1 MVRALIGRVAEL
13 HQLNANL
20 RAARSGEFRL
30 VLLAGE
36 AGIGKTRVLD
46 EFLDRVQRDDVL
58 VLAGA
63 CLPLESA
70 TLPYAPIVD
79 ALHELVHATPPAE
92 LDALLGPARG
102 DLARLLPELAADTPG
117 SPPPAEREA
126 RTRFFEHLLGFLER
140 AAASRPIVVA
150 LEDVH
155 WADVAS
161 RDLLRFLVRGL
172 RRSPVLMVLTM
183 RTDEPSRG
191 GGSSF
196 PAELARVG
204 GAVRIELPRFNEG
217 EVRALASELTGSEPS
232 SGLVRRLTD
241 RSDGIPFVVEQLVD
255 ADQVSGTVPPTLT
268 DTVRVRVRRMSPAGR
283 TVLGVAAACG
293 RRVDDSLVAVVSG
306 LDPQQVEAGLAEA
319 VRAGILT
326 PVAVGGVVR
335 YEFRHALLREVIDM
349 GLQLAERKRMH
360 RAAAETLDQRAIAET
375 GVREGTSAE
384 LAHHWEAAEEWE
396 RAFLAHIEAAREAER
411 LYAWSAAVHH
421 AERALDLADR
431 VDPVGAAGVDRGELL
446 HRAADEAYFAGD
458 HDQAI
463 AWGREAIALVA
474 DDSPRAGAYHER
486 LRWYLWDAGDRQG
499 AMASAEEALRLIPTD
514 PPSRALASILAQM
527 ASAQMHAGQPTEA
540 MATAEHALAVARET
554 DALAD
559 IGQSL
564 GILGWIHVVR
574 GDVDEG
580 LANLDE
586 AVAVAARSRDV
597 TGLALG
603 SALISDMRWWL
614 GRDEDARDAAVVG
627 YERVVEM
634 GLLRTYGGVLLGH
647 AARARI
653 ALGDWDQADADVA
666 QALEHEDGPGSEAS
680 TGSPGAEPGGRRGS
694 GGGRRTSRRVGR
706 PAHWPRINRARLRT
720 LRAAWA
726 ESSEDLLEARSFEA
740 ANGPTEYA
748 VELLAAEAEHAAWR
762 GDLASARAA
771 IDQLAELPP
780 TAPFG
785 PAHARAV
792 VFGLMAEGDEAE
804 HARASANSA
813 RESEARERA
822 DRLATT
828 LREATAGAPH
838 LLQAP
843 SWVAMACLA
852 EAELA
857 RAAGTATAE
866 TWIEQAEAWDRAA
879 RPLEAAYAF
888 HHAARQLML
897 DRFRHSQGREMLE
910 DVRARADALGA
921 ACLIERLTLLSGA
934 GPEPAIVSAAVTTD
948 VGRITVHALGR
959 MRIERDGEQLR
970 NLGGPKAGRRQAEAL
985 FAFLLDRGARGVTK
999 DEVVEM
1005 IWEEMDI
1012 EAADLAFHRTL
1023 GGLRRTL
1030 QPGLAS
1036 LSESVISFDHDRY
1049 TLEAGVVSWTD
1060 YGAFEAAV
1068 EEAYGGG
1075 DRFVKAMALEEARRL
1090 YGGEYF
1096 DDCPFFGDSAEVE
1109 PTRDRL
1115 RQRYV
1120 NVLIMLGELAEE
1132 RGDRHGA
1139 DVLYRQAADAT
1150 GGESADAA
1158 AGLARLSALG
1168 RDLRLATG

>member
-1 MVRALIGRVAEL
+1 MARVLIGRVAEL
-13 HQLNANL
+13 HQLDANL

-46 EFLDRVQRDDVL
+46 EFLDRAQRDDVL

-92 LDALLGPARG
+92 LDALLGPARA

-117 SPPPAEREA
+117 SEVPAEREA

-140 AAASRPIVVA
+140 AAASRPIVLA

-172 RRSPVLMVLTM
+172 RRSPVLMALTM
-183 RTDEPSRG
+183 RTDERSRG
-191 GGSSF
+191 SGVPNF

-217 EVRALASELTGSEPS
+217 EVRALATELTGAEPS
-232 SGLVRRLTD
+232 SGLVRRLAD

-255 ADQVSGTVPPTLT
+255 ADLVSGTVPSTLA
-268 DTVRVRVRRMSPAGR
+268 DTVHARLERLSPAGR

-306 LDPQQVEAGLAEA
+306 LDSQQVEEGLAEA
-319 VRAGILT
+319 VGADILV
-326 PVAVGGVVR
+326 PVAAGGVLR

-349 GLQLAERKRMH
+349 ELQLADRKRVH
-360 RAAAETLDQRAIAET
+360 RAAAETLDLRTRDEE
-375 GVREGTSAE
+375 GDGEGTFAE
-384 LAHHWEAAEEWE
+384 LAHHWEAAEEWD
-396 RAFLAHIEAAREAER
+396 RAFLAHVEAAREADQ

-421 AERALDLADR
+421 GERALALADR
-431 VDPVGAAGVDRGELL
+431 VDPVGAAGIDRAELL
-446 HRAADEAYFAGD
+446 HRAADDAYFAGD
-458 HDQAI
+458 YDQAI
-463 AWGREAIALVA
+463 AWGREAIALVS
-474 DDSPRAGAYHER
+474 DDPPRAGSYHER
-486 LRWYLWDAGDRQG
+486 LRWYLWDAGDRRG
-499 AMASAEEALRLIPTD
+499 AMDSVEEALRLIPTD

-527 ASAQMHAGQPTEA
+527 AGAQMHAGLPAEA

-554 DALAD
+554 DAKAD
-559 IGQSL
+559 VGQSL
-564 GILGWIHVVR
+564 GILGWIHVVL

-580 LANLDE
+580 LSTLDE
-586 AVAVAARSRDV
+586 AVAVAAAARDV
-597 TGLALG
+597 TGVALG
-603 SALISDMRWWL
+603 SALISQMRWWL
-614 GRDEDARDAAVVG
+614 GREAEACDAAVAG
-627 YERVVEM
+627 YARIVEM
-634 GLLRTYGGVLLGH
+634 GLQRTYGGVLLGH

-666 QALEHEDGPGSEAS
+666 EALEHEPGPAGMAGGTDPQGRRASRAGRRAVRGPG
-680 TGSPGAEPGGRRGS
+680 
-694 GGGRRTSRRVGR
+694 R
-706 PAHWPRINRARLRT
+706 PSHWPRINRARLRT
-720 LRAAWA
+720 FRAAWA
-726 ESSEDLLEARSFEA
+726 EATEDLLEARSFEA
-740 ANGPTEYA
+740 ANGPTEYGID
-748 VELLAAEAEHAAWR
+748 LLAAEVEHAAWR
-762 GDLASARAA
+762 GDVASARAA
-771 IDQLAELPP
+771 VDQMAQLPP
-780 TAPFG
+780 TAAFG

-792 VFGLMAEGDEAE
+792 IAGLMAEADEAE
-804 HARASANSA
+804 QARTSANAA
-813 RESEARERA
+813 REREARERA
-822 DRLATT
+822 DRLAAVV
-828 LREATAGAPH
+828 REAVGRAPH
-838 LLQAP
+838 LLAAP
-843 SWVAMACLA
+843 SWAALVGLA

-857 RAAGTATAE
+857 RAIGAANAE
-866 TWIEQAEAWDRAA
+866 TWTDQAGAWEDAGH
-879 RPLEAAYAF
+879 PLEAVYAS
-888 HHAARQLML
+888 HQAGRLLML
-897 DRFRHSQGREMLE
+897 DRSRRQQGQELLE
-910 DVRARADALGA
+910 DVRRRADELGA
-921 ACLIERLTLLSGA
+921 ACLTERLSPMSVVAPQPT
-934 GPEPAIVSAAVTTD
+934 IVPMAATTD
-948 VGRITVHALGR
+948 IGRITVHALGR
-959 MRIERDGEQLR
+959 LHIERDGDQLR

-1030 QPGLAS
+1030 QPGLSS

-1049 TLEAGVVSWTD
+1049 TLEAGLVSWTD
-1060 YGAFEAAV
+1060 YDAFEAAV
-1068 EEAYGGG
+1068 QEAYGGG
-1075 DRFVKAMALEEARRL
+1075 DRFMKAMALEEARRL
-1090 YGGEYF
+1090 YRGEYF

-1109 PTRDRL
+1109 QNRDRL

-1139 DVLYRQAADAT
+1139 DALYRQAMDVT
-1150 GGESADAA
+1150 GGQSDDAV
-1158 AGLARLSALG
+1158 AGLSRLSSLG